1 MAVVAQRRVWPA
13 LYVELFRL
21 SVKPLSLDMTMPP
34 VLFGTILT
42 VSLVALY
49 ASLWRQSSTRQPTS
63 DGV

>member
-34 VLFGTILT
+34 RFVRDDPDREPRGA
-42 VSLVALY
+42 VRVAL
-49 ASLWRQSSTRQPTS
+49 APILDTPT
-63 DGV
+63 DI